1 MLKKCLIANRGEIA
15 VRIIRACRE
24 LGIQTVAV
32 YSDLDAETLPVLL
45 ADEAYPIGGA
55 APAESYLKIDKL
67 IALARS
73 VGCDCVHP
81 GYGFLSENADFA
93 LAVIDHGMTW
103 VGPPPDAIRQ
113 MGSKTEARTRMK
125 QAGVSTVPGFEE
137 PRPPAAPAPDLVF
150 VQAAEA
156 IGYPVM
162 IKAAAGGGGK
172 GIRIVRQVSELPEAI
187 ASVRREAQKAFG
199 DSQVFLERYIEHGR
213 HIEVQVIADQSGNT
227 MHLFERECSTQ
238 RRHQKIIEETP
249 SPLLT
254 DQQRQAICQAAVQA
268 AQAVGYVNAGTVEFI
283 ATKSGE
289 FFFLEMNTRLQVEHP
304 VTELVTGLDLVKLQF
319 RIASGEALPFQ
330 QSDLRQRGHA
340 IECRVYAEDPQQGF
354 LPATGTVQVFNPP
367 TAPNV
372 RVDTYLQSG
381 DNVQSGN
388 EITIHYD
395 PMIAKII
402 TYAEDR
408 PAAIARMQQALQD
421 TVVLGVTHNIP
432 FLQRLLSHSAFQRG
446 EVYTTFVDEYL
457 SELVPPLQ
465 PPDDLALIA
474 AALSDYQKLQHPA
487 STNTS
492 ISDEADRY
500 SPWQRNDSFRLNRR

>member
-24 LGIQTVAV
+24 LNIQTVAV
-32 YSDLDAETLPVLL
+32 YSEADAQTLPVLL

-55 APAESYLKIDKL
+55 APVDSYLKIDKL
-67 IALARS
+67 MAVALEA
-73 VGCDCVHP
+73 GCDCVHP

-93 LAVIDHGMTW
+93 QAVIDNGLVW

-113 MGSKTEARTRMK
+113 MGSKTEARARMQ
-125 QAGVSTVPGFEE
+125 QAGVPTVPGFDDDSS
-137 PRPPAAPAPDLVF
+137 AADGSVF
-150 VQAAEA
+150 LQAAER
-156 IGYPVM
+156 IGYPIMV
-162 IKAAAGGGGK
+162 KAAAGGGGK
-172 GIRIVRQVSELPEAI
+172 GIRIVRQPSELSESI
-187 ASVRREAQKAFG
+187 ASARREAKKAFG
-199 DSQVFLERYIEHGR
+199 DAQIFLERYIERGR
-213 HIEVQVIADQSGNT
+213 HIEVQVIADQHGNT
-227 MHLFERECSTQ
+227 LHLFERECSTQ

-249 SPLLT
+249 SPLLS
-254 DQQRQAICQAAVQA
+254 DAQRQAIGQAAVQA

-283 ATKSGE
+283 ATESGE

-304 VTELVTGLDLVKLQF
+304 VTEMVTGIDLVKLQF

-330 QSDLRQRGHA
+330 QSDIQQRGHA

-354 LPATGTVQVFNPP
+354 LPATGTVQVFKPP

-381 DNVQSGN
+381 S

-402 TYAEDR
+402 VYAEDR
-408 PAAIARMQQALQD
+408 AAAIMRMQQALRD

-432 FLQRLLSHSAFQRG
+432 FLQSLLAHPAFLAG
-446 EVYTTFVDEYL
+446 EVYTTFVDEKL
-457 SELVPPLQ
+457 AELLPPVQ
-465 PPDDLALIA
+465 PPDDLTLLV
-474 AALSDYQKLQHPA
+474 AALADFQKAERPTVTA
-487 STNTS
+487 NNAFG
-492 ISDEADRY
+492 DDADIH
-500 SPWQRNDSFRLNRR
+500 SPWQRNDSFRLLRRRQG

>member
-24 LGIQTVAV
+24 LGIRTVAV
-32 YSDLDAETLPVLL
+32 YSDADADTLPVLL

-55 APAESYLKIDKL
+55 APADSYLKIDKL

-93 LAVIDHGMTW
+93 LAVTDHGMTW

-113 MGSKTEARTRMK
+113 MGSKTEARERMK
-125 QAGVSTVPGFEE
+125 KVGVPTVPGFEE
-137 PRPPAAPAPDLVF
+137 PKPPKAPASDRVF
-150 VQAAEA
+150 VQAAES

-162 IKAAAGGGGK
+162 VKAAAGGGGK
-172 GIRIVRQVSELPEAI
+172 GIRIVRHVSELPEAI

-199 DSQVFLERYIEHGR
+199 DSQVFLERYIEHAR
-213 HIEVQVIADQSGNT
+213 HIEVQVIADQHGHT
-227 MHLFERECSTQ
+227 LHLFERECSTQ

-254 DQQRQAICQAAVQA
+254 EQQRQAIGQAAVQA
-268 AQAVGYVNAGTVEFI
+268 AQAVDYVNAGTVEFI
-283 ATKSGE
+283 ATKGE

-304 VTELVTGLDLVKLQF
+304 VTELVTGIDIVKLQF

-354 LPATGTVQVFNPP
+354 LPATGTVQVFTPP

-381 DNVQSGN
+381 SQ
-388 EITIHYD
+388 ITIHYD

-408 PAAIARMQQALQD
+408 PGAIARMRQALQD

-432 FLQRLLSHSAFQRG
+432 FLQSLLTHRAFQRG

-457 SELVPPLQ
+457 TELVPPVQ

-474 AALSDYQKLQHPA
+474 AALSDFAKLQQPIVGAA
-487 STNTS
+487 ST
-492 ISDEADRY
+492 SDDADSY
-500 SPWQRNDSFRLNRR
+500 SPWQRTDSFRLNRRR